1 MKITTCTALWIT
13 ALAFAPAFGQEAPTP
28 STSPQPPRPL
38 RAPGPTV
45 APAPAPIPPGAP
57 PGTFTE
63 RLQNIINRAGQPEPE
78 PQLTRFS
85 LDFPGGTP
93 EELVAAIE
101 KAMKRPLNVII
112 PEELAATKLPALK
125 MSGVTV
131 PQLFQ
136 ALTAASHKTEAVVTS
151 TSYGGGAYGGYQSYQ
166 NVPTGF
172 GFRQGSEGKVTD
184 DTIWYFYVE
193 KPTLPPVVSSAK
205 VCHFYSLA
213 PYLDRGYTVD
223 DITTAIETGWKMMGD
238 TTTPEISFHKD
249 TKLLIAVGQPS
260 KLETID
266 AVLKA
271 LLNPVQALPPGF
283 AVPPK
288 LPAPPSA
295 PAKPAAEPKSEK

>member
-1 MKITTCTALWIT
+1 M
-13 ALAFAPAFGQEAPTP
+13 
-28 STSPQPPRPL
+28 
-38 RAPGPTV
+38 
-45 APAPAPIPPGAP
+45 
-57 PGTFTE
+57 
-63 RLQNIINRAGQPEPE
+63 
-78 PQLTRFS
+78 
-85 LDFPGGTP
+85 
-93 EELVAAIE
+93 AAIE
-101 KAMKRPLNVII
+101 KAMGRPLNVIV
-112 PEELAATKLPALK
+112 PEELAPTKLPALK

-136 ALTAASHKTEAVVTS
+136 ALTAASRKSEAVVS
-151 TSYGGGAYGGYQSYQ
+151 GLNPYGPQSYQ
-166 NVPTGF
+166 IATTGF
-172 GFRQGSEGKVTD
+172 GFRQGSEGKPTD

-193 KPTLPPVVSSAK
+193 KPTLPPVLSTAK

-249 TKLLIAVGQPS
+249 TKLLIAVGEPS

-288 LPAPPSA
+288 RSAPPSA
-295 PAKPAAEPKSEK
+295 PAKSAEEPKSEK

>member
-1 MKITTCTALWIT
+1 MKNTTCTAIWIA
-13 ALAFAPAFGQEAPTP
+13 ALALAPAFAQQAPTQP
-28 STSPQPPRPL
+28 ANPQPPPPHRNPV
-38 RAPGPTV
+38 PMVGPV
-45 APAPAPIPPGAP
+45 LAPAPTQTP
-57 PGTFTE
+57 PGTFSE
-63 RLQNIINRAGQPEPE
+63 RLQNMIKRAGEPEPE

-93 EELVAAIE
+93 KELVAAME
-101 KAMKRPLNVII
+101 KAMGRPLNVII

-125 MSGVTV
+125 MNGVTV

-136 ALTAASHKTEAVVTS
+136 ALTAASRKSEAVVS
-151 TSYGGGAYGGYQSYQ
+151 GVGVFNPYGPGSYQ
-166 NVPTGF
+166 IANTGF
-172 GFRQGSEGKVTD
+172 GFRQGSEGRITD

-193 KPTLPPVVSSAK
+193 KPTLPPVRSSAK

-213 PYLDRGYTVD
+213 PYLDQGYTVD

-249 TKLLIAVGQPS
+249 TKLLIAVGEPS

-283 AVPPK
+283 AIPQK
-288 LPAPPSA
+288 RSAPPSA
-295 PAKPAAEPKSEK
+295 PAKSAEEPKSEK